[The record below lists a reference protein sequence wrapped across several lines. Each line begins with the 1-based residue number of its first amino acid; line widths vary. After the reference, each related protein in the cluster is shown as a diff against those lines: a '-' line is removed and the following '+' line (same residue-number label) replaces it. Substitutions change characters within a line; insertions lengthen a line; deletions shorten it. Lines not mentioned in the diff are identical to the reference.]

1 MDLGGPFDRFALS
14 LRVCQGRK
22 IEEAEYVRLLFPDVA
37 FQPTFATGIPEPTR
51 SRLQAGVAF
60 TVSILP

>member
-14 LRVCQGRK
+14 VRVCQGRR
-22 IEEAEYVRLLFPDVA
+22 IEEAEYALLLFPDVA

-51 SRLQAGVAF
+51 SRLQACVAF
-60 TVSILP
+60 TISILP